1 MSLETRELE
10 GGGWTIV
17 DGGRELGTA
26 HADDTW
32 ACAAC
37 ATTGGPT
44 TTHPT
49 TGRELPGRV
58 ACTLEL
64 VAHHSAEH
72 RT

>member
-10 GGGWTIV
+10 GGGWTAV
-17 DGGRELGTA
+17 DGGRELGGISPDATWECSVC
-26 HADDTW
+26 HA
-32 ACAAC
+32 
-37 ATTGGPT
+37 TGGPT

-64 VAHHSAEH
+64 TAHHFAEH